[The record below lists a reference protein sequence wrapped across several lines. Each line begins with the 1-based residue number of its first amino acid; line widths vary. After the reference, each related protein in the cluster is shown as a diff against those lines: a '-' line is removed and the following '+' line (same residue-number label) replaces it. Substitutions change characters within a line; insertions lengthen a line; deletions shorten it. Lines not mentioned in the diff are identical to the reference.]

1 MFVEN
6 LISLFYLSVGPLGG
20 IQRSHFIPLL
30 SCQFF
35 SHIYS
40 DIFILFLLFESRQLS
55 VNEAGLLAPV
65 LLVISMLM
73 ATPIFFHTRVHD
85 PKFGPPWSH
94 VVYCVEDWSSSEE
107 QSGEPEQRIYYSIF
121 SMSMQYVIPFVSMAL
136 IYLKIFYYLKGSVL
150 FAYPNLKLWTL
161 SNSPLHSSDS
171 HFLKVTFDNFASQV
185 FQNKDY
191 LKVRAKILHF
201 HSFATFGA
209 KIQIEKLAM
218 EMSRI
223 ILMQG
228 SKSVSMEANL
238 TEPYYQRP
246 PNGQS

>member
-20 IQRSHFIPLL
+20 IQKEPFYSPFVM
-30 SCQFF
+30 SVFF
-35 SHIYS
+35 HIYS

-85 PKFGPPWSH
+85 PKFDPPWSH
-94 VVYCVEDWSSSEE
+94 IVYCVEDWSGSEE

-136 IYLKIFYYLKGSVL
+136 IYLKIFYYLKGSL
-150 FAYPNLKLWTL
+150 IFA
-161 SNSPLHSSDS
+161 
-171 HFLKVTFDNFASQV
+171 
-185 FQNKDY
+185 
-191 LKVRAKILHF
+191 
-201 HSFATFGA
+201 
-209 KIQIEKLAM
+209 
-218 EMSRI
+218 
-223 ILMQG
+223 
-228 SKSVSMEANL
+228 
-238 TEPYYQRP
+238 
-246 PNGQS
+246 